1 MATAQDIVTRALQK
15 CRVTP
20 IGEAPQASDA
30 SHGLDALNQMM
41 HAWKLRGVDI
51 THSDLGL
58 ADTFPLA
65 DAYQEGTVYMLAG
78 RLSTDYQA
86 PRDFD
91 ADDWFRAIQAAYMTI
106 SEATMPPALTKVPSQ
121 KSRDGTVGNT

>member
-1 MATAQDIVTRALQK
+1 MATTQDIVTRALQK
-15 CRVTP
+15 CRITP
-20 IGEAPQASDA
+20 VGEAPEASDA
-30 SHGLDALNQMM
+30 GHGLDAMNQML

-65 DAYQEGTVYMLAG
+65 DEYQEGTVYMLAE
-78 RLSTDYQA
+78 RLSTDYQK

-91 ADDWFRAIQAAYMTI
+91 ADDWFRAIQAAYTTI
-106 SEATMPPALTKVPSQ
+106 STIKMPEGITRMPSQ
-121 KSRDGTVGNT
+121 RFT